1 MRYLVTG
8 AAGFIGSHTVD
19 RLLADGHE
27 VIGIDSYIT
36 GKREF
41 LANASTSPH
50 FSLTVGDLFDFTT
63 VLEACEGVDAVFHL
77 AANTDVR
84 YGTDHP
90 RRDLD
95 QNVIVTWN
103 ILEAMRRRGIKTILF
118 SSTASIYGDATILP
132 TPEDGPLAIQ
142 TSLQSAS
149 KLAAE
154 AFIAAYANGYG
165 IRALIFRLASIVGE
179 RDSHGHIFDFCRQL
193 RKHPD
198 RLNVLGDGTV
208 RRSYLDV
215 ADCVDAMLLA
225 LQHAASPVNVFN
237 VGSLT
242 NCQLTESISW
252 ITSEL
257 NLQPVIEFGGPG
269 PAWVGSSPVIFLDS
283 SKLTSLGWQPKLGLE
298 AAVRRTVNYLS
309 ANPWLFSGLPEGRA

>member
-36 GKREF
+36 GKQEF
-41 LANASTSPH
+41 LASANISPR
-50 FSLTVGDLFDFTT
+50 FTLIIGDLFDLTT
-63 VLEACEGVDAVFHL
+63 VIEACEGVDAVFHF

-118 SSTASIYGDATILP
+118 SSTASIYGDATLLP
-132 TPEDGPLAIQ
+132 TPEDGPLPLQ

-154 AFIAAYANGYG
+154 AFISAYAKGYG
-165 IRALIFRLASIVGE
+165 IRALIFRLSSIVGD
-179 RDSHGHIFDFCRQL
+179 RYAHGHILDFCRQL
-193 RKHPD
+193 RSHPGH
-198 RLNVLGDGTV
+198 LNILGNGSI

-225 LQHAASPVNVFN
+225 LHHPTPPVEVFN
-237 VGSLT
+237 VGAPT
-242 NCQLTESISW
+242 NCQLTESIGW

-257 NLQPVIEFGGPG
+257 NLQPVIEFSGPG
-269 PAWVGSSPVIFLDS
+269 PAWVGSCTVIFLDCS
-283 SKLTSLGWQPKLGLE
+283 RLHRLGWQPKLGLE
-298 AAVRRTVNYLS
+298 AAVRRTVKFLS
-309 ANPWLFSGLPEGRA
+309 ANPWLVDELPDGRS